1 MYQLL
6 ETLGFKKKIFFS
18 LVVLTSIFASILEVL
33 GLGLLIPIVSSLLDD
48 TFYLKF
54 NNYLSAYGFG
64 TFTQDNFLYLCIIL
78 LPSIF
83 ILKNLFLLFFH
94 YLEANL
100 IFKTLRDFSKNIYK
114 IFLFQKYEFYINE
127 SSSNFFT
134 KLGSELI
141 ILQTYLISSVVFIT
155 ESIILTFLTLF
166 LLYFVF
172 EEVVIIFLIVAISSF
187 IFYFFFYKRIKNL
200 GLSRKKFE
208 LKKTKTILETDRGI
222 KEIKIYN
229 RESIFEN
236 DFNKNNEKIYDFFKK
251 YYVIQKIPKLFFE
264 AISVLTVSIFLFVL
278 LKNSVSSDIIVKI
291 ALVTGAIIRILPSL
305 NKIIHA
311 FNSRKYA
318 MPSVEGIL
326 SFSKRLKTKNLSVS
340 NEAQNF
346 KDKILISKIKFNH
359 KNKSGHHLIF
369 DDLNLKIRKGEKISI
384 MGDSGSGKSTLIDLI
399 LGFLVPDKGKITV
412 DGGSLKSQLFKNII
426 SYCPQYIYIF
436 DKSIE
441 KNISL
446 ENQLENVDM
455 KKIKKL
461 KKICCLNN
469 FPNSNKNK
477 GFLGEGGLKI
487 SGGQKQRIGI
497 ARALYFNRQIL
508 ILDESLNAIDLKT
521 SKKILRNILD
531 NYPHLTVILVTHS
544 QVLAKMTKKIYKI
557 KDKKLTLNIK

>member
-18 LVVLTSIFASILEVL
+18 IVVLISIFASILEVL
-33 GLGLLIPIVSSLLDD
+33 GLGLLIPIISSLLDD

-54 NNYLSAYGFG
+54 NNYLLPYGFK
-64 TFTQDNFLYLCIIL
+64 TFTQDSFLYFCIIL

-83 ILKNLFLLFFH
+83 ILKNLFLFFFH

-100 IFKTLRDFSKNIYK
+100 IFKSLRDFSKNIYK

-155 ESIILTFLTLF
+155 ESIILTFLIFF

-172 EEVVIIFLIVAISSF
+172 EEVIIIFLIVAASTF
-187 IFYFFFYKRIKNL
+187 FFYFFFYKKIKNL
-200 GLSRKKFE
+200 GSSRKKFE
-208 LKKTKTILETDRGI
+208 LKKTKTILETDSGI

-229 RESIFEN
+229 RENIFEN
-236 DFNKNNEKIYDFFKK
+236 DFNRNNEKIYDFFKK

-278 LKNSVSSDIIVKI
+278 LKNSSSSDIIVKL
-291 ALVTGAIIRILPSL
+291 ALVTGTIIRILPSL
-305 NKIIHA
+305 NKIIHSY
-311 FNSRKYA
+311 NTRKYA
-318 MPSVEGIL
+318 MPSVKGVL
-326 SFSKRLKTKNLSVS
+326 SFSKRLKTKNFSV
-340 NEAQNF
+340 NNDKQKF
-346 KDKILISKIKFNH
+346 KDKILISNIKFNH
-359 KNKSGHHLIF
+359 KNKSGYQLIF
-369 DDLNLKIRKGEKISI
+369 DDLSLKIKKGDKISI
-384 MGDSGSGKSTLIDLI
+384 MGDSGSGKSTLIDII
-399 LGFLVPDKGKITV
+399 LGFLFPEKGRITI
-412 DGGSLKSQLFKNII
+412 DGTILKSQFFKNII
-426 SYCPQYIYIF
+426 SYCPQLIYIF

-446 ENQLENVDM
+446 ESNSDQINI
-455 KKIKKL
+455 KKINKL

-469 FPNSNKNK
+469 FPNSKKNK
-477 GFLGEGGLKI
+477 GLLGEGGLKI

-497 ARALYFNRQIL
+497 ARALYFDREIL

-521 SKKILRNILD
+521 SKKILRNILE
-531 NYPHLTVILVTHS
+531 NYPNLTVILVTHS
-544 QVLAKMTKKIYKI
+544 KVLAKMTKKIYTI
-557 KDKKLTLNIK
+557 KDKKLKLNIK

>member
-18 LVVLTSIFASILEVL
+18 IVVLISIFASILEVL
-33 GLGLLIPIVSSLLDD
+33 GLGLLIPIISSLLDD

-54 NNYLSAYGFG
+54 NNYLLPYGFK
-64 TFTQDNFLYLCIIL
+64 TFTQDSFLYFCIIL

-83 ILKNLFLLFFH
+83 ILKNLFLFFFH

-100 IFKTLRDFSKNIYK
+100 IFKSLRDFSKNIYK

-155 ESIILTFLTLF
+155 ESIILTFLIFF

-172 EEVVIIFLIVAISSF
+172 EEVIIIFLIVAASTF
-187 IFYFFFYKRIKNL
+187 FFYFFFYKKIKNL
-200 GLSRKKFE
+200 GSSRKKFE
-208 LKKTKTILETDRGI
+208 LKKTKTILETDSGI

-229 RESIFEN
+229 RENIFEN
-236 DFNKNNEKIYDFFKK
+236 DFNRNNEKIYDFFKK

-278 LKNSVSSDIIVKI
+278 LKNSSSSDIIVKL
-291 ALVTGAIIRILPSL
+291 ALVTGTIIRILPSL
-305 NKIIHA
+305 NKIIHSY
-311 FNSRKYA
+311 NTRKYA
-318 MPSVEGIL
+318 MPSVKGVL
-326 SFSKRLKTKNLSVS
+326 SFSKRLKTKNFSV
-340 NEAQNF
+340 NNDKQKF
-346 KDKILISKIKFNH
+346 KDKILISNIKFNH
-359 KNKSGHHLIF
+359 KNKSGYQLIF
-369 DDLNLKIRKGEKISI
+369 DDLSLKIKKGDKISI
-384 MGDSGSGKSTLIDLI
+384 MGDSGSGKSTLIDII
-399 LGFLVPDKGKITV
+399 LGFLFPEKGRITI
-412 DGGSLKSQLFKNII
+412 DGTILKSQFFKNII
-426 SYCPQYIYIF
+426 SYCPQLIYIF

-446 ENQLENVDM
+446 ESNSDQINI
-455 KKIKKL
+455 KKINKL

-469 FPNSNKNK
+469 FPNSKKNK
-477 GFLGEGGLKI
+477 GLLGEGGLKI

-497 ARALYFNRQIL
+497 ARALYFDREIL

-521 SKKILRNILD
+521 SKKILRNIFE

-544 QVLAKMTKKIYKI
+544 KVLAKMTKKIYTI
-557 KDKKLTLNIK
+557 KDKKLKLNI

>member
-18 LVVLTSIFASILEVL
+18 IVVLISIFASILEVL
-33 GLGLLIPIVSSLLDD
+33 GLGLLIPIISSLLDD

-54 NNYLSAYGFG
+54 NNYLLPYGYK
-64 TFTQDNFLYLCIIL
+64 TFTQDSFLYFCIIL

-83 ILKNLFLLFFH
+83 ILKNLFLFFFH

-100 IFKTLRDFSKNIYK
+100 IFKSLRDFSKNIYK

-155 ESIILTFLTLF
+155 ESIILTFLIFF

-172 EEVVIIFLIVAISSF
+172 EEVIIIFLIVAASTF
-187 IFYFFFYKRIKNL
+187 FFYFFFYKKIKNL
-200 GLSRKKFE
+200 GSSRKKFE
-208 LKKTKTILETDRGI
+208 LKKTKTILETDSGI

-229 RESIFEN
+229 RENIFEN
-236 DFNKNNEKIYDFFKK
+236 DFNRNNEKIYDFFKK

-278 LKNSVSSDIIVKI
+278 LKNSSSSDIIVKL
-291 ALVTGAIIRILPSL
+291 ALVTGTIIRILPSL
-305 NKIIHA
+305 NKIIHSY
-311 FNSRKYA
+311 NTRKYA
-318 MPSVEGIL
+318 MPSVKGVL
-326 SFSKRLKTKNLSVS
+326 SFSKRLKTKNFSI
-340 NEAQNF
+340 NNDKQKF
-346 KDKILISKIKFNH
+346 KDKILISNIKFNH
-359 KNKSGHHLIF
+359 KNKSGYQLIF
-369 DDLNLKIRKGEKISI
+369 DDLSLKIKKGDKISI
-384 MGDSGSGKSTLIDLI
+384 MGDSGSGKSTLIDII
-399 LGFLVPDKGKITV
+399 LGFLFPEKGRITI
-412 DGGSLKSQLFKNII
+412 DGTILKSQFFKNII
-426 SYCPQYIYIF
+426 SYCPQLIYIF

-446 ENQLENVDM
+446 ESNSAQINI
-455 KKIKKL
+455 KKINKL

-469 FPNSNKNK
+469 FPNSKKNK
-477 GFLGEGGLKI
+477 GLLGEGGLKI

-497 ARALYFNRQIL
+497 ARALYFDREIL

-521 SKKILRNILD
+521 SKKILRNILE

-544 QVLAKMTKKIYKI
+544 KVLAKMTKKIYTI
-557 KDKKLTLNIK
+557 KDKKLKLNI